1 MSMGANDAAGLNH
14 YKLFAMCIIWSI
26 DTCRIIYD
34 RELYLQNKKNAPKLT
49 GFPGDFT
56 EFTVPSGGQN
66 I

>member
-1 MSMGANDAAGLNH
+1 MHHMINRYMSYHIRQGA
-14 YKLFAMCIIWSI
+14 IP
-26 DTCRIIYD
+26 T
-34 RELYLQNKKNAPKLT
+34 EQKKNAPKLT

>member
-1 MSMGANDAAGLNH
+1 MHHMINRYMSYHIRQGA
-14 YKLFAMCIIWSI
+14 IPI
-26 DTCRIIYD
+26 
-34 RELYLQNKKNAPKLT
+34 EQKNAPKLT